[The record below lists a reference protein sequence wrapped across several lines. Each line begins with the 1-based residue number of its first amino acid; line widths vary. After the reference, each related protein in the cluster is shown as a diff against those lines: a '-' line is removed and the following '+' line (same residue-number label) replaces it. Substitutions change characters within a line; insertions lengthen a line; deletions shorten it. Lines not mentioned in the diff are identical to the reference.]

1 MQGLSEVA
9 NFVKWRDLERWPCR
23 ASCQYLAD
31 LWQISRPSEA
41 VLRESCCRLPVML
54 SRSFSHL
61 FHLWSSH
68 LCLKRP
74 LLCLTSSFCSDFLS
88 GLWPTPSHFRG
99 SPFGA
104 VSEAW
109 RPRHG
114 ACLCTPVVWSYTTNS
129 SCINALYSHYM
140 EVLIHLGVFE
150 VALAV

>member
-9 NFVKWRDLERWPCR
+9 NFVKWRDLERWPCP
-23 ASCQYLAD
+23 ASCRYLAD
-31 LWQISRPSEA
+31 LWQI
-41 VLRESCCRLPVML
+41 
-54 SRSFSHL
+54 
-61 FHLWSSH
+61 LWSRAEGELLPPSSDAVTE
-68 LCLKRP
+68 LFPSFPSLKQSFVSQKTIIMSYFLFLFRFSVRP
-74 LLCLTSSFCSDFLS
+74 LAN
-88 GLWPTPSHFRG
+88 PSHSRG

-104 VSEAW
+104 VSEAR